1 MLPGLPI
8 KPASEGK
15 ISGEEIS
22 TNFKDRNFGKPIRN
36 NRNSEILNSLIGNFS
51 LT

>member
-8 KPASEGK
+8 KPVSEGK

-22 TNFKDRNFGKPIRN
+22 TTFKDKNFGKPIRN
-36 NRNSEILNSLIGNFS
+36 NRNSEILNSLICNSEF
-51 LT
+51 T